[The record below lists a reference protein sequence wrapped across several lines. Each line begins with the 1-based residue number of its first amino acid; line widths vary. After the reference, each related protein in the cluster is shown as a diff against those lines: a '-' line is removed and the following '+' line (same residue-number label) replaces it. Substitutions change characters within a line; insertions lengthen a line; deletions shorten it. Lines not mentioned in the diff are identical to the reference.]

1 MENKMPGAL
10 SRLTRKHSLVALST
24 AAIGTACLGFVAWQ
38 QTASAGTA
46 APVTEPEVKLVR
58 AMAVEPKPIADER
71 RAVGEVRPRR
81 ESDLGFRVS
90 GKLAMRNVDVGDS
103 VKKGDIIARV
113 EDQDYRNRVLSAKA
127 DKAAA
132 EAVLVEAQASER
144 RIKTLLDKGY
154 TTRANHDATLKNL
167 RSAEAKLDSANVALA
182 MAADQLA
189 YTDLHA
195 DFDGIVTATA
205 AEAGQIVNTGQMV
218 VRLADPTAKDAVFSI
233 AEANFAQPPRAGG
246 APQITV
252 SLLSSPNLTAVG
264 KIREIAPV
272 ADAATKTYQVKVSL
286 ENAPETMRFGASVAG
301 RIETDSAPVVV
312 LPGSALFD
320 KDGKP
325 AVWVVG
331 HSSEVELKP
340 IVVARYE
347 ADRVIVAAGLAA
359 GDVVVTAG
367 VNRLRENQKV
377 RFEGEEK

>member
-1 MENKMPGAL
+1 MPGAF
-10 SRLTRKHSLVALST
+10 SRLTRKHSLVALSS
-24 AAIGTACLGFVAWQ
+24 AAIGAACLGFIAWQ
-38 QTASAGTA
+38 QTASAGAA
-46 APVTEPEVKLVR
+46 APAAEPEIKLVR
-58 AMAVEPKPIADER
+58 AMTVSPRSIADER
-71 RAVGEVRPRR
+71 RAVGEIRPRR

-90 GKLAMRNVDVGDS
+90 GKLAVRSVDVGAS
-103 VKKGDIIARV
+103 VKKGDVLARI
-113 EDQDYRNRVLSAKA
+113 EDQDYRNRLLSAKA

-167 RSAEAKLDSANVALA
+167 RSAEAKLDSAKVALA

-189 YTDLHA
+189 YTELHA
-195 DFDGIVTATA
+195 DFDGIVTAKA
-205 AEAGQIVNTGQMV
+205 AESGQIVNTGQMI
-218 VRLADPTAKDAVFSI
+218 VRVADPAQKDAVFSI
-233 AEANFAQPPRAGG
+233 AEANFSQPAHAGA
-246 APQITV
+246 APEITV
-252 SLLSSPNLTAVG
+252 SLLSNPELTVVG
-264 KIREIAPV
+264 KLREIAPV
-272 ADAATKTYQVKVSL
+272 ADAATKTYQVKVAL
-286 ENAPETMRFGASVAG
+286 ENPPEAMRFGASVSG
-301 RIETDSAPVVV
+301 RIEADNAPVVV

-331 HSSEVELKP
+331 AGSEVELKP
-340 IVVARYE
+340 IAVDRYE

-377 RFEGEEK
+377 RFEGEGK

>member
-1 MENKMPGAL
+1 MSLPFSSLA
-10 SRLTRKHSLVALST
+10 RKRSLVALSS
-24 AAIGTACLGFVAWQ
+24 AAIGAACLGFIAWQ
-38 QTASAGTA
+38 HTASAGAA
-46 APVTEPEVKLVR
+46 APVAAPEIKLVR
-58 AMAVEPKPIADER
+58 AMTVSPQSIADER
-71 RAVGEVRPRR
+71 RAVGEIRPRR

-90 GKLAMRNVDVGDS
+90 GKLAMRSVDVGAT
-103 VKKGDIIARV
+103 VKKGNVLARI
-113 EDQDYRNRVLSAKA
+113 EDQDYRNRLLSAKA

-189 YTDLHA
+189 YTELHA

-205 AEAGQIVNTGQMV
+205 AEAGQIVNTGQMI
-218 VRLADPTAKDAVFSI
+218 VRIADPAQKDAVFSI
-233 AEANFAQPPRAGG
+233 AEANFAQAPLAGSTPR
-246 APQITV
+246 ITV
-252 SLLSSPNLTAVG
+252 SLLSNPDLTATG
-264 KIREIAPV
+264 KLREIAPV

-286 ENAPETMRFGASVAG
+286 ESAPEAMRFGASVAG
-301 RIETDSAPVVV
+301 RIEADSAPVVV

-325 AVWVVG
+325 AVWVVS

-340 IVVARYE
+340 IAVARYE
-347 ADRVIVAAGLAA
+347 VDRVIVAAGLAA